1 MLGAPSPSCPP
12 TTNLSSDSCSGD
24 PADPGCARAKAQK
37 SRNMLVNI
45 AGKGEPLGADR
56 GGVQGRSG
64 RHRLGCGHRRFRN
77 HHLPVAG
84 GPEILS
90 RGQVMAGTVETP
102 TPPSPHRRA
111 DSGKQA
117 RLWQQDRELQVSSP
131 RLRTALTRLSRYTF
145 LIWNVLVPGSN
156 PAAAGQ
162 AACTRPST
170 CRVTGVHRLT

>member
-102 TPPSPHRRA
+102 PPSLSP
-111 DSGKQA
+111 QA
-117 RLWQQDRELQVSSP
+117 RRLWQAGEAMAARQRAAGELSP
-131 RLRTALTRLSRYTF
+131 PPHGSHT
-145 LIWNVLVPGSN
+145 LVPLHLPN
-156 PAAAGQ
+156 MEC
-162 AACTRPST
+162 ACARFKSS
-170 CRVTGVHRLT
+170 CSRASSMY